1 MAGRSK
7 EAERQNRALQG
18 ILEGKPVEKNYVQV
32 GYEGKGPENKGGDTK
47 DGHVTSTYGDMETVV
62 GFVTNYNS
70 KILEDGSVECSVEIT
85 S

>member
-32 GYEGKGPENKGGDTK
+32 GYEGKGPENKGG
-47 DGHVTSTYGDMETVV
+47 ETRKSELTDIMGQLEHL
-62 GFVTNYNS
+62 GFV
-70 KILEDGSVECSVEIT
+70 LSVKKQ
-85 S
+85 